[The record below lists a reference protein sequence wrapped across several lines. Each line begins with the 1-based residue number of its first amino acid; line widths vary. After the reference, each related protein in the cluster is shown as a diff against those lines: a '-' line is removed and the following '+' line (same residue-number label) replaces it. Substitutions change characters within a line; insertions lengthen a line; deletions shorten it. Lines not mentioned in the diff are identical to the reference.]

1 MGRGKVELK
10 RIENKINRQ
19 VTFAKRRNGLLKKA
33 YELSVL
39 CDAEIALLIFSNRG
53 KLYEF
58 CSSPSGMAKT
68 VDKYRKYSYATMD
81 PKQSAKDLEDKYQDY
96 LKLKSRVEILQHSQ
110 RHLLGEELAE
120 MDVNELEQLERQ
132 VDASLRQIRSTK
144 ARSMLD
150 QLSDLKTKEE
160 MLLETNRDLKRKLD
174 ESDAA
179 LTQSFWG
186 GSAAEHSQQQ
196 QQQQHQQQ
204 QGMSSYQSN
213 PPIQEAGFFKPL
225 QGNVALQMSH
235 YNHNPA
241 AVTNASN
248 SATTSQNVNG
258 FFPGWMV

>member
-1 MGRGKVELK
+1 
-10 RIENKINRQ
+10 
-19 VTFAKRRNGLLKKA
+19 
-33 YELSVL
+33 
-39 CDAEIALLIFSNRG
+39 
-53 KLYEF
+53 
-58 CSSPSGMAKT
+58 
-68 VDKYRKYSYATMD
+68 
-81 PKQSAKDLEDKYQDY
+81 
-96 LKLKSRVEILQHSQ
+96 
-110 RHLLGEELAE
+110 
-120 MDVNELEQLERQ
+120 MDVNELEHLERQ

-160 MLLETNRDLKRKLD
+160 MLLETNRDLRRKLED
-174 ESDAA
+174 SDAA

-186 GSAAEHSQQQ
+186 SSAAE
-196 QQQQHQQQ
+196 QQQQHQQQQ

-241 AVTNASN
+241 NATN

>member
-58 CSSPSGMAKT
+58 CSSPSGMAMT
-68 VDKYRKYSYATMD
+68 VEKYRKHSYATMD
-81 PKQSAKDLEDKYQDY
+81 PNQSAKDLQDKYQDY

-110 RHLLGEELAE
+110 RHLLGEELTG
-120 MDVNELEQLERQ
+120 MGVNELEQLERQ
-132 VDASLRQIRSTK
+132 VDSSLREIRSTK

-160 MLLETNRDLKRKLD
+160 MLLETNRDLRRKLE

-179 LTQSFWG
+179 LTQSLWG
-186 GSAAEHSQQQ
+186 PSAAEHSQQQ
-196 QQQQHQQQ
+196 QQQ
-204 QGMSSYQSN
+204 GMSSYEANLPS
-213 PPIQEAGFFKPL
+213 QEAGFFKPL
-225 QGNVALQMSH
+225 QGNVALHMSH
-235 YNHNPA
+235 YNPG
-241 AVTNASN
+241 TSN
-248 SATTSQNVNG
+248 SAATSQNVNG
-258 FFPGWMV
+258 YFPGWMV

>member
-58 CSSPSGMAKT
+58 CSSPSGMTKT
-68 VDKYRKYSYATMD
+68 VEKYRKHSYATMD
-81 PKQSAKDLEDKYQDY
+81 PNQSAKDLEEKYQDY
-96 LKLKSRVEILQHSQ
+96 LNLKSRVEVLQHSQ
-110 RHLLGEELAE
+110 RHLLGEEIAS
-120 MDVNELEQLERQ
+120 MGVDELEQLERQ
-132 VDASLRQIRSTK
+132 VDTSLRQIRSTK

-160 MLLETNRDLKRKLD
+160 MLLETNRDLKRKLE

-179 LTQSFWG
+179 LNQTLWG
-186 GSAAEHSQQQ
+186 ASSSAEHSQQQ
-196 QQQQHQQQ
+196 QL
-204 QGMSSYQSN
+204 GMASFHEN
-213 PPIQEAGFFKPL
+213 PPSQEVGFFRPL
-225 QGNVALQMSH
+225 QGNVALQISH
-235 YNHNPA
+235 YNPGVA
-241 AVTNASN
+241 NASN
-248 SATTSQNVNG
+248 SATSQNVING

>member
-1 MGRGKVELK
+1 MK
-10 RIENKINRQ
+10 Q

-58 CSSPSGMAKT
+58 CSSPSGMART
-68 VDKYRKYSYATMD
+68 VDKYRKHSYATMD
-81 PKQSAKDLEDKYQDY
+81 PNQSAKDLQDKYQDY

-110 RHLLGEELAE
+110 RHLLGEELSE
-120 MDVNELEQLERQ
+120 MDVNELEHLERQ

-160 MLLETNRDLKRKLD
+160 MLLETNRDLRRKLED
-174 ESDAA
+174 SDAA

-186 GSAAEHSQQQ
+186 SSAAE
-196 QQQQHQQQ
+196 QQQQHQQQQ

-241 AVTNASN
+241 NATN